1 MHRIVPLWIVRAHE
15 WEQVVHRR
23 EDMRLANKFAFDVS
37 YTFIAA
43 LILRFSAIPI
53 TIFLGRLLGAD
64 DLGLYRMVLSLY
76 NISVLF
82 VGIGIPAAMIKFIA
96 ENKEDSDSIK
106 STYSTCLISLL
117 LIGVAIVPV
126 FYALS
131 GVFAETFRMP
141 ELEGLIKVI
150 AFVFP
155 FWMIYDATLGLLNG
169 LRMMRSYA
177 FGQITQ
183 ATLMVLSTILFLYL
197 DFGVIG
203 AVYAI
208 VLSYI
213 VTSLLLVYHAREFIK
228 TGIAD
233 FFARIKE
240 ITSFGSQ
247 IMVANAVNTINYQA
261 DVVFVGYFLLASD
274 VGYYAVAASL
284 SRLLWVLPQS
294 VQRITYPSLSEYWA
308 RNNQVLFNEV
318 VNKSI
323 QYTACILTP
332 MVLFVIFYSQEIIS
346 LTMGEGFEAS
356 VIPLLI
362 LLVGGSI
369 NAIIQRPV
377 GSILYAI
384 GLPAL
389 NLKIFSSIAIFNIIL
404 NIMLI
409 PLFGIIGAALATSI
423 TLVLLTA
430 LVMYFAQRIADVH
443 LDLLWFARLGGIASL
458 STALFILVNPFSI
471 IAGVIIVLGNAI
483 LIWVYFLDTN
493 DKQYIRGILDELPAT
508 RGVGQGIR
516 AMYSNMVKKP

>member
-1 MHRIVPLWIVRAHE
+1 MHRIVPLRIVRTYE
-15 WEQVVHRR
+15 WQQVVHGS
-23 EDMRLANKFAFDVS
+23 EDMSLAKKFAFDVS

-43 LILRFSAIPI
+43 LIVRFSAIPI

-64 DLGLYRMVLSLY
+64 DLGLYRMVFSIY
-76 NISVLF
+76 NIAVLF

-96 ENKEDSDSIK
+96 ENKEDHDSVK

-117 LIGVAIVPV
+117 VIGVAIVPV
-126 FYALS
+126 FYAFS
-131 GVFAETFRMP
+131 GIFAETFSMP
-141 ELEGLIKVI
+141 ELEGLIKI
-150 AFVFP
+150 TAFVFP
-155 FWMIYDATLGLLNG
+155 FWMLFDTTLGLLNG
-169 LRMMRSYA
+169 LRMMKDYA

-197 DFGVIG
+197 GFGVTG

-208 VLSYI
+208 LFSYI
-213 VTSLLLVYHAREFIK
+213 VTSLLLVYRARAFIK

-233 FFARIKE
+233 FFQRMKG

-247 IMVANAVNTINYQA
+247 IMIANAVNTINYQA

-294 VQRITYPSLSEYWA
+294 IQRITYPSLSEYWA
-308 RNNQVLFNEV
+308 SNNHVLFNEV

-332 MVLFVIFYSQEIIS
+332 MVLFVMFYSQDIIE

-356 VIPLLI
+356 VVPLLI

-369 NAIIQRPV
+369 NAIIQRPI

-384 GLPAL
+384 GLPTL

-423 TLVLLTA
+423 TLLLLTT

-458 STALFILVNPFSI
+458 STALFVLFNPYSI
-471 IAGVIIVLGNAI
+471 ISGAIIVLGNVI
-483 LIWVYFLDTN
+483 MIWLYFLDTS
-493 DKQYIRGILDELPAT
+493 DKQYIRGILDELAAT
-508 RGVGQGIR
+508 QHVGQGIK
-516 AMYSNMVKKP
+516 AMYSTIVKKP